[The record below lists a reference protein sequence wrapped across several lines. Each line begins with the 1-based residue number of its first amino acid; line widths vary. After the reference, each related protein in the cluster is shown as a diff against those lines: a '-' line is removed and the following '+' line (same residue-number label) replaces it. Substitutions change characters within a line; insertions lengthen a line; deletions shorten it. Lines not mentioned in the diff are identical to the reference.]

1 MQTRKTTM
9 YAITGIT
16 GQVGTALAN
25 ALFAAGKPFRA
36 VVRDAAKGAT
46 FAERGAEVAIAEV
59 DDTPALARAFEGTE
73 AVFILLPPLFDPS
86 PGYPESNRSIAS
98 IREALLAGRPERVV
112 VLSTVGA
119 QATEENLLSQLGR
132 MEEVLGTLPMPVT
145 FLRAAWFFENA
156 QWDVASARDTGV
168 IDSYLYPLDRK
179 LPMVATKDIGD
190 LAATLLGEA
199 HDGMRVVELEAP
211 QRTSPDDIAAAFTKA
226 LGREVSARIV
236 PRDEWEARFIAQGMT
251 NPTPRMRMLDGFNEG
266 WIDFEGESVK
276 GRTNVDEVIA
286 GLVSRAG

>member
-1 MQTRKTTM
+1 M

-16 GQVGTALAN
+16 GQVGAALAD

-36 VVRDAAKGAT
+36 VVRDAAKGNA
-46 FAERGAEVAIAEV
+46 FAERGAEVAIAEI
-59 DDTPALARAFEGTE
+59 DDTPALTRAFEGAE

-98 IREALLAGRPERVV
+98 IRDALLAARPDRVV

-132 MEEVLGTLPMPVT
+132 MEDVLGKLPMPVT
-145 FLRAAWFFENA
+145 FLRAGWFFENA

-168 IDSYLYPLDRK
+168 IASYLYPLDRK
-179 LPMVATKDIGD
+179 FPMVATKDIGE
-190 LAATLLGEA
+190 LAATLLGETST
-199 HDGMRVVELEAP
+199 GIRVVELEGP
-211 QRTSPDDIAAAFTKA
+211 QRTSPNDIAAAFAKA
-226 LGREVSARIV
+226 LGRDVTARV
-236 PRDEWEARFIAQGMT
+236 TPRAAWESGFIALGMT

-266 WIDFEGESVK
+266 WIDFEGTSVK
-276 GRTNVDEVIA
+276 GTTGVDEVIA
-286 GLVSRAG
+286 GLVRRGG